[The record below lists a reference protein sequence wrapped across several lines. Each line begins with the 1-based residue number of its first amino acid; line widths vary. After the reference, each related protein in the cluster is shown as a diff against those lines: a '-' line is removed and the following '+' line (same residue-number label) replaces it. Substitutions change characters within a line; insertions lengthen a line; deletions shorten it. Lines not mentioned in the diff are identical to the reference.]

1 MQTVTKWIQA
11 NLNLSPDTQA
21 KLLSSLAIVLVV
33 WLLRLLILHFV
44 NRRTDDVVARY
55 RWRQRTGYVAV
66 ILSLLL
72 VGPIWLRGV
81 QPIATYLGL
90 LSAGIAIALKD
101 PLTSLAGWVFIVWRR
116 PFSVGDR
123 IQIGDHA
130 GDVVDLSIFQ
140 FGVMEMGNWVAAD
153 QTTGRILYIPNQRI
167 FQEVLANYTTEFEY
181 IWNEIPVLVTYE
193 SDWKKAK
200 AILQEIA
207 NRHAAHLGESAA
219 QRIRRATRRFMI
231 RHTNPT
237 PAVFTRVEGSGILLT
252 IRYVCEPHER
262 RLTEQAIWED
272 VLDAFAEHADIELAY
287 PTQRFYQR
295 WLED

>member
-1 MQTVTKWIQA
+1 MQTITKWIQA
-11 NLNLSPDTQA
+11 NLSLSPDTQA
-21 KLLSSLAIVLVV
+21 KLLSSLAIVLSI
-33 WLLRLLILHFV
+33 WLLRLLIMHLV
-44 NRRTDDVVARY
+44 NRRTDDVVSRY
-55 RWRQRTGYVAV
+55 RWRQRTSYVAV
-66 ILSLLL
+66 ALSLLL

-140 FGVMEMGNWVAAD
+140 FSVMEMGNWVAAD

-207 NRHAAHLGESAA
+207 DRHAADWGERAA

-231 RHTNPT
+231 QHTNPSPT
-237 PAVFTRVEGSGILLT
+237 VFTRVEGSGILLT
-252 IRYVCEPHER
+252 IRYVCEPHQR
-262 RLTEQAIWED
+262 RLTEQAMWED
-272 VLDAFAEHADIELAY
+272 VLETFAAHTDIELAY

-295 WLED
+295 WLEE

>member
-1 MQTVTKWIQA
+1 MQTLTKWIQA

-21 KLLSSLAIVLVV
+21 KLLSSLAIVLVI
-33 WLLRLLILHFV
+33 WLLRLLIMHFV
-44 NRRTDDVVARY
+44 NRRTDDVVTRY
-55 RWRQRTGYVAV
+55 RWRQRTSYVAV
-66 ILSLLL
+66 ILSFLL

-181 IWNEIPVLVTYE
+181 IWNELPVLVAYE
-193 SDWKKAK
+193 SNWKKAK

-207 NRHAAHLGESAA
+207 NRHAAQSGESAA
-219 QRIRRATRRFMI
+219 RRIRRATRRFMI
-231 RHTNPT
+231 RHTNPN

-252 IRYVCEPHER
+252 IRYVCEPHQR

-272 VLDAFAEHADIELAY
+272 VLDAFADHADIELAY